1 MLNYPIPPEYCLIVN
16 AFNQADT
23 LRGAAQ
29 LLNMDPA
36 GLVRKVQKISAEYG
50 FLQKVGN
57 RWAVTES
64 GRRVAQWTDEIINSQ
79 KRLQDE
85 KPRMRIAAFTW
96 LAEEM
101 LIPEFDR
108 LSSAFEP
115 KYSWSFKM
123 IASDLEQE
131 LIQSRS
137 DFVIHGTAPRD
148 PAVAYKKV
156 STHPWVVV
164 VPYSWKKHVL
174 GLSEVQLIA
183 FLQSRPFV
191 WHSVTNPEQVLGFR
205 PRQLCDLAVDGVIG
219 LRSAVAHELG
229 WSALPAMSARTY
241 VVEKKIHTLNL
252 RTHIRDDVS
261 IWWLRARRDT
271 ASISKA
277 IIKWVAEYCDS
288 FSLV

>member
-29 LLNMDPA
+29 LLNADPA

-79 KRLQDE
+79 KKLQDE
-85 KPRMRIAAFTW
+85 KPRLRVAAFTW
-96 LAEEM
+96 LAEEI
-101 LIPEFDR
+101 LIPEYDR
-108 LSSAFEP
+108 LNLACDER
-115 KYSWSFKM
+115 YLWSFKV

-131 LIQSRS
+131 LIQGRS
-137 DFVIHGTAPRD
+137 DFVIHGTAPHD
-148 PAVAYKKV
+148 PAVAYKKI
-156 STHPWVVV
+156 STYPWVVV
-164 VPYSWKKHVL
+164 VPYSWKKLVT
-174 GLSEVQLIA
+174 GLSEDQVIA

-191 WHSVTNPEQVLGFR
+191 WHSATNPEQVLGFR
-205 PRQLCDLAVDGVIG
+205 PHQICGLTLDGVVG
-219 LRSAVAHELG
+219 LRSAVAHGLG

-241 VVEKKIHTLNL
+241 VSEKRLHTLCL
-252 RTHIRDDVS
+252 RTHIQDEVS
-261 IWWLRARRDT
+261 VWWLRARRDT
-271 ASISKA
+271 GSISKTM
-277 IIKWVAEYCDS
+277 IRWVAECCES
-288 FSLV
+288 FGLK